1 MLWRVVRRLLAVG
14 IRLFVWHPVVTLV
27 VAVVAIGA
35 VGFSMN
41 GANSGQVFSGPS
53 STASIGS
60 LSPGTAAAASSSA
73 ATPVAVRP
81 APQVRPSPAVQQYIQ
96 GMVAFNAH
104 QMWQSLSP
112 TAIQAMTSQGGS
124 EEVLQQ
130 KLDEARQQGA
140 AYDDVTYFGGYPLK
154 DGTEYFFYVVSRR
167 GFSAPNTADQEFFV
181 FTVGPDGKILA
192 IQ

>member
-14 IRLFVWHPVVTLV
+14 IRSFVWHPVVTLA

-35 VGFSMN
+35 IGLGMMGGN
-41 GANSGQVFSGPS
+41 TGQVLSGPS
-53 STASIGS
+53 STASIAS
-60 LSPGTAAAASSSA
+60 LSSPTAAAAASSAS
-73 ATPVAVRP
+73 TPVAVRP
-81 APQVRPSPAVQQYIQ
+81 APQLRPSPAVQQYIQ
-96 GMVAFNAH
+96 GMVGFNAH
-104 QMWQSLSP
+104 MMWQSLSP

-124 EEVLQQ
+124 EQTLQQ

-140 AYDDVTYFGGYPLK
+140 AYDDVTYVGGYPLK
-154 DGTEYFFYVVSRR
+154 DGTEYYFYVVSRR

>member
-14 IRLFVWHPVVTLV
+14 IRLFIWHPVVTLV
-27 VAVVAIGA
+27 VVVLAIGA
-35 VGFSMN
+35 VGFSMV
-41 GANSGQVFSGPS
+41 GADSGKVLNGPS
-53 STASIGS
+53 SSESIAS
-60 LSPGTAAAASSSA
+60 LSPGASAATTPSA
-73 ATPVAVRP
+73 ATPMSVSP

-112 TAIQAMTSQGGS
+112 SAVQSMTSQGGS
-124 EEVLQQ
+124 EEALQQ
-130 KLDEARQQGA
+130 KLDQAKQQGA
-140 AYDDVTYFGGYPLK
+140 AYDDVTYVGGYPLK

-167 GFSAPNTADQEFFV
+167 GFSAPNAADQEFFV
-181 FTVGPDGKILA
+181 FTVGPDGKIIA

>member
-14 IRLFVWHPVVTLV
+14 IHLFVWHPVVTLT

-35 VGFSMN
+35 IGFSMI
-41 GANSGQVFSGPS
+41 GGNSSQVLSGPS
-53 STASIGS
+53 STASIAS
-60 LSPGTAAAASSSA
+60 LSPAAATSPSA
-73 ATPVAVRP
+73 GTPVAVSP
-81 APQVRPSPAVQQYIQ
+81 APQVRPTPAVQQYIQ

-104 QMWQSLSP
+104 LMWQSLSP
-112 TAIQAMTSQGGS
+112 TAIQSMTSQGGS
-124 EEVLQQ
+124 EEALQQ
-130 KLDEARQQGA
+130 KLDQAKQQGA
-140 AYDDVTYFGGYPLK
+140 AYDDVTYVGGYLLK
-154 DGTEYFFYVVSRR
+154 DGTQYFFYVVSRR